1 MTVASRIGL
10 MDHGKLAQ
18 VATPPVIYENPNSR
32 FVADFIGDV
41 NLIEGKAGEP
51 VANGDEPA
59 FTFVRDADNVRF
71 TGQLGPES
79 GELRE
84 GDRCWLAVRPAKIAI
99 TRSKPENAT
108 NLIAGKVEDIGY
120 YGNVSNYHVRL
131 PDGTMIKAQEANRR
145 RIANRE
151 INWEDEVWLSWTP
164 GAAVILAR

>member
-10 MDHGKLAQ
+10 MNQGHLAQ

-41 NLIEGKAGEP
+41 NLLEGKAGEP
-51 VANGDEPA
+51 AANGAEPA
-59 FTFVRDADNVRF
+59 FTFTRDADGVAF
-71 TGQLGPES
+71 TGQLGPDTTLQK
-79 GELRE
+79 GEK
-84 GDRCWLAVRPAKIAI
+84 CWLAVRPAKIAI
-99 TRSKPENAT
+99 TKAKPEGAVNV
-108 NLIAGKVEDIGY
+108 LKGVVEDIGY

-131 PDGTMIKAQEANRR
+131 KDGGMIVAQEANRR